1 MKDQSCTLRKCS
13 IADISEM
20 HAVIN
25 DAAIAYKGKIPAD
38 CWHEPYM
45 PLSELTAEIEAGVVF
60 WGHERDG
67 RLLGIMGI
75 QDRGDVT
82 LIRHAY
88 VLTSERNTGIGSTLL
103 RHLETLTSK
112 RILIGTWKATVWAV
126 SFYRKHGYVQVSESE
141 KNRLL
146 AQYWTISARQIETSV
161 VLAKPARS
169 ALNV

>member
-1 MKDQSCTLRKCS
+1 MNNHCPMLRKCS
-13 IADISEM
+13 TADISEM
-20 HAVIN
+20 HAIIN
-25 DAAIAYKGKIPAD
+25 DAATAYKGKIPAD

-45 PLSELTAEIEAGVVF
+45 PLSELTAEIQAGVVF
-60 WGHERDG
+60 WGHERDD

-112 RILIGTWKATVWAV
+112 RILIGTWKAAVWAV
-126 SFYRKHGYVQVSESE
+126 SFYRKHGYIQVSEPE
-141 KNRLL
+141 KNMLL
-146 AQYWTISARQIETSV
+146 AQYWTIGARQIETSV
-161 VLAKPARS
+161 VLVKPAMNAS
-169 ALNV
+169 AP

>member
-1 MKDQSCTLRKCS
+1 MLRLCIKT
-13 IADISEM
+13 DIPTIVEI
-20 HAVIN
+20 VN
-25 DAAIAYKGKIPAD
+25 DAAIAYKGVIPAD

-45 PLSELTAEIEAGVVF
+45 PLSLLTSEINDGVVF
-60 WGHERDG
+60 WGFERND

-88 VLTSERNTGIGSTLL
+88 VLTSEKNTGIGSTLL

-112 RILIGTWKATVWAV
+112 QIMIGTWEAATWAI
-126 SFYRKHGYVQVSESE
+126 SFYRKHGYAQVSESE

-146 AQYWTISARQIETSV
+146 AKYWTISARQIETSV
-161 VLAKPARS
+161 VLAKPAARAS
-169 ALNV
+169 GA